1 MLFLISPVLFISVGW
16 FAHDPVGLLSS
27 SVLIIWLL
35 AAVVFTKQFNWKQ
48 SKLFLA
54 PLLIPIGYL
63 ISAVINSQSPTS
75 LLLGG
80 YQRNFGLATLFS
92 LSLLFV
98 LATNIKNDIKKF
110 IDYGFL
116 TLLIIAN
123 FYGYLQYFNVD
134 PLPWANPYN
143 AVALTLG
150 NPNFAGALF
159 GMLGVIAFAKA
170 IYTKAT
176 AIRASYLLLFSSTIF
191 LSFQSKSL
199 QSQLL
204 IIVSILVFLYMN
216 SFSKVS
222 RLLKFIRYS
231 SISIFSLTILALI
244 SIFGLG
250 GFSQIRD
257 RVFFQGSIPQ
267 RLDYWRT
274 GLNIWQDNFV
284 FGVGADQFKRYAALY
299 RTPEQIMRDGN
310 MLIPDKAHNVFID
323 HLANGGLIAGSLW
336 LIMVLSV
343 FYVLFKI
350 IRSSFENHVEISIL
364 ASIWTAYVVQSL
376 ISPDQIVLSVIGYSS
391 AGLIVGIYLKQRN
404 LLSGTTKLKE
414 NPFLIRA
421 TFAFAL
427 VIALAIYTMALS
439 ANKDARDML
448 AGKLNDP
455 KAYVAVLDAWPNPKV
470 TELLGVEL
478 AKDPSNCALI
488 SIVADK
494 LIKLDDRS
502 SQGWIMKAL
511 CANASRDFI
520 TAISYVDNSLK
531 FDPFNPFYL
540 ISKAKLE
547 IAANQLDNAA
557 DTVAKVKSIKPTEA
571 EIAALESSITVLKK
585 KPE

>member
-1 MLFLISPVLFISVGW
+1 MLFLIPPAIFISVGW

-35 AAVVFTKQFNWKQ
+35 AAVVFTKEFNWKQ

-54 PLLIPIGYL
+54 PLLMPVGYL

-80 YQRNFGLATLFS
+80 YQRNYGFASMLALG
-92 LSLLFV
+92 LLFV
-98 LATNIKNDIKKF
+98 LATNIKIDVKKF
-110 IDYGFL
+110 IDFGFL
-116 TLLIIAN
+116 TVLIMAN
-123 FYGYLQYFNVD
+123 IYGYLQYFDLD
-134 PLPWANPYN
+134 PLPWSNPFK

-159 GMLGVIAFAKA
+159 GMLAVIAFA
-170 IYTKAT
+170 
-176 AIRASYLLLFSSTIF
+176 RALYGKVIITRVSYLLLFTSTIF
-191 LSFQSKSL
+191 LGFQTKSL

-204 IIVSILVFLYMN
+204 LIVSILVFLFIN
-216 SFSKVS
+216 SFSKTTT
-222 RLLKFIRYS
+222 LFKAIRYLS
-231 SISIFSLTILALI
+231 LSAFSFAAVVVISVF
-244 SIFGLG
+244 
-250 GFSQIRD
+250 GFSGFAQVKD

-274 GLNIWQDNFV
+274 GLEIWNDNLV
-284 FGVGADQFKRYAALY
+284 FGVGADQFQRYAALY
-299 RTPEQIMRDGN
+299 RTPEQIIRDGN
-310 MLIPDKAHNVFID
+310 MVIPDKSHNVFID
-323 HLANGGLIAGSLW
+323 HLANGGLIGGLLW

-391 AGLIVGIYLKQRN
+391 AGLIVGTYLKQRN
-404 LLSGTTKLKE
+404 LLSGSTKLKE

-427 VIALAIYTMALS
+427 VMALAIYTMALG
-439 ANKDARDML
+439 ANKDAKDML
-448 AGKLNDP
+448 DGKLVGAQ
-455 KAYVAVLDAWPNPKV
+455 AYISVLDSWPNPKV
-470 TELLGVEL
+470 TELIGIEIVKDPNNCEL
-478 AKDPSNCALI
+478 ANT
-488 SIVADK
+488 VADK
-494 LIKLDDRS
+494 LIKIDDRS
-502 SQGWIMKAL
+502 SQGWFMKAV
-511 CANASRDFI
+511 CANASRDF
-520 TAISYVDNSLK
+520 TSAINYVDNSLK
-531 FDPFNPFYL
+531 FDPLNPYYL

-557 DTVAKVKSIKPTEA
+557 KTVEKVKSIKPAEA
-571 EIAALESSITVLKK
+571 EINALESSITVLRKK
-585 KPE
+585 TE